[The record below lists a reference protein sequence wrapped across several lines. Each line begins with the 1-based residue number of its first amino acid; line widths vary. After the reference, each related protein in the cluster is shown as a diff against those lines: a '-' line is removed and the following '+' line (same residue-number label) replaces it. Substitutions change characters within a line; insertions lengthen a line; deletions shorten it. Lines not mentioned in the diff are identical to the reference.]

1 MFQAGD
7 RVKLTARGEAL
18 YACQATG
25 TTGTVLGPTGRDSGW
40 FDVEWDNDHSNNYE
54 TDDLYIIEDEVVQ
67 PVVVEAPKEEGGVG
81 GANPRVKY
89 LYSVVDE
96 AGNAWLN
103 TPDREYAR
111 EIKAAMG
118 GKKEGIIIMAYAPLK
133 EIR

>member
-7 RVKLTARGEAL
+7 RVKLTTRGEAE
-18 YACQATG
+18 YASQATG
-25 TTGTVLGPTGRDSGW
+25 TTGTVLGPTNEAEACDW
-40 FDVEWDNDHSNNYE
+40 FDVKWDNDHVNNYE
-54 TDDLYIIEDEVVQ
+54 TDDLYIVEGEVIQ
-67 PVVVEAPKEEGGVG
+67 PVVVEAPKEEGGV
-81 GANPRVKY
+81 NPRVKY

-96 AGNAWLN
+96 AGNIWLS
-103 TPDREYAR
+103 TADREYAR